1 MNTNLQ
7 INYILNNIP
16 YYQCYSEKKI
26 LSLEELPV
34 VNKLLIRDHY
44 ADFIS
49 DELGNMKTTLVSI
62 LEKPII
68 KYGESYNEIY
78 SFDRFIIEETTGTSG
93 TPFRCVKTLQER
105 TKIALE
111 MWKQRKLLDNR
122 ININNFFQFNHTGIN
137 MLNPQA
143 YNYNNEHIFKLYKTI
158 EENQIR
164 WIHSSPFPLIKHIE
178 IIKENNFKF
187 NFENL
192 KYIECTGNHYSDEI
206 KRCIED
212 FFDVKLV
219 NQYGSIE
226 TWEIATSCNEN
237 LLHINENITEVE
249 LLDETGNVITEND
262 IYGKVVVT
270 TLINKVFPFIRYDT
284 GDYAIYRKKTCQ
296 CGNEGRVLQLLE
308 GREVNVIKGLPEKI
322 FGNILFHKIV
332 QRIVHEIP
340 EAQRINYIQIFQIDL
355 NVFCI
360 NINDFAGVEKVID
373 RFKNLTQ
380 ERLSNRYEFMIRF
393 MSQHEINSKRFEKP
407 NLFLCKCL

>member
-1 MNTNLQ
+1 MNTNAQ
-7 INYILNNIP
+7 INYIVNNIP
-16 YYQCYSEKKI
+16 YYHCYSKKKN
-26 LSLEELPV
+26 LNLEELPV
-34 VNKLLIRDHY
+34 VNKLQIRDHY

-49 DELGNMKTTLVSI
+49 DELGCMKASLVNI

-93 TPFRCVKTLQER
+93 TPFRCVKSVKER
-105 TKIALE
+105 TMIAIE
-111 MWKQRKLLDNR
+111 MWKQRKLLDNK
-122 ININNFFQFNHTGIN
+122 INIYNFFQFNHTGIN
-137 MLNPQA
+137 MVNPQA
-143 YNYNNEHIFKLYKTI
+143 YNYNSEHIYNLYKTI

-164 WIHSSPFPLIKHIE
+164 WIHSSPFPLVKHIE
-178 IIKENNFKF
+178 IIRKNDFKLNFAK
-187 NFENL
+187 L
-192 KYIECTGNHYSDEI
+192 KYIECTGNHYSEEI
-206 KRCIED
+206 KKYIED

-237 LLHINENITEVE
+237 NLHINENLIKVE
-249 LLDETGNVITEND
+249 LLDEKGSVITEND
-262 IYGKVVVT
+262 KYGKVVVT

-284 GDYAIYRKKTCQ
+284 GDYAIYRKKTCK
-296 CGNEGRVLQLLE
+296 CANEGRVLQLLE
-308 GREVNVIKGLPEKI
+308 GRDANVIKGLPEKI

-340 EAQRINYIQIFQIDL
+340 EAQRIKYIQIFQIDI
-355 NVFCI
+355 NMICI
-360 NINDFAGVEKVID
+360 NINDFDGIEKVVD

-380 ERLSNRYEFMIRF
+380 ERLSKRFEFKIRLL
-393 MSQHEINSKRFEKP
+393 SQHEISSKRFEKP